1 MCGPT
6 AATRLGAVRSRTPGL
21 PPRRRS
27 GEALKTAYES
37 TISYTRAPSAF
48 RISTHYPRASTLPPR
63 DLTTQF
69 CQRARDC
76 QQGQVKRLTA
86 RARSTHPWLVVSA
99 PPGCALAGRPT
110 RLISAPPRVLPMGV
124 GSRAGGQKG
133 AAIRPSLTALI
144 VTCRHQVCNATQ
156 EGGSASI
163 IGTGERKPLLGR
175 QR

>member
-6 AATRLGAVRSRTPGL
+6 AATRLGRVQSIADTRLAAETAL
-21 PPRRRS
+21 RRS
-27 GEALKTAYES
+27 AKNSIRIHYLY
-37 TISYTRAPSAF
+37 ILAPSAF
-48 RISTHYPRASTLPPR
+48 RISRHYPRASTLPPR

-144 VTCRHQVCNATQ
+144 VTCRHH
-156 EGGSASI
+156 E
-163 IGTGERKPLLGR
+163 
-175 QR
+175 